1 MKYRIQYKLSLCLA
15 IFLLMAGCTKELTA
29 DIDSAGNDDFIRIVF
44 ASSGFTKADTDL
56 RAPTTGNEDGIQSLD
71 LYGFAWGPSP
81 LSGGAMA
88 IINIFH
94 IPGKSPITT
103 GEDWGVIRGDTAIVK
118 STLFR
123 LNDRNETVNYVNLY
137 AIANIAQSTSTDK
150 DAFASFDAYNTQIK
164 NAVKKYIISPRQPIS
179 PDVENKLKNLVVQ
192 VSGLSAP
199 LEYPVMVRTMKVE
212 GGASYM
218 QMPLERVYCRIGF
231 SFLFTGNSADQIK
244 INTITIDKS
253 SEQGYLFL
261 EENVSDTPP
270 AGVLRWSAEKEM
282 GSGVFKTAKGA
293 AYTNGEQPTGGTM
306 LTLYANQESKAPL
319 YFRTCQYLCDS
330 EENAPS
336 ITLEIVVTSGGKTI
350 TRELTAPLYNFE
362 GVGNKKH
369 YGFLRNHSYQ
379 VISTINTSTLRL
391 EDVTVE
397 THDWN
402 DRPPVDFPDF
412 K

>member
-1 MKYRIQYKLSLCLA
+1 MKNRIRYKLSLCLA
-15 IFLLMAGCTKELTA
+15 ISLLVVGCTKELTG
-29 DIDSAGNDDFIRIVF
+29 DIDSDKNDGFIRIVF

-56 RAPTTGNEDGIQSLD
+56 RAPTAGNEDGIQSLE
-71 LYGFAWGPSP
+71 LYGFAWGPSYI
-81 LSGGAMA
+81 SGGGMA

-94 IPGKSPITT
+94 IPGKSPINPS
-103 GEDWGVIRGDTAIVK
+103 EDWGVIKGDTAIVM

-123 LNDRNETVNYVNLY
+123 LNDRGENIKYVNLY
-137 AIANIAQSTSTDK
+137 AIANIAQVTSVDET
-150 DAFASFDAYNTQIK
+150 AFASFKAYNDQITT
-164 NAVKKYIISPRQPIS
+164 AVQGYMRKSQPIS

-244 INTITIDKS
+244 INTITIDKT

-282 GSGVFKTAKGA
+282 VSGVFKTAKGA
-293 AYTNGEQPTGGTM
+293 VYTNGEQPTGGTM